1 MDKIVKIKHQKKKK
15 KNKVSKTQ
23 MKWNTIQLTEKKKMD
38 YITRKKFDK
47 LNERELE
54 LLQEMTM
61 AGDESERVEK
71 EFLLLLI
78 ELKRLASSS
87 SLAYEEWKEL
97 KKGILLSALQG
108 LAPKF
113 KIIELLKI

>member
-15 KNKVSKTQ
+15 KKQSLKNSNEVKY
-23 MKWNTIQLTEKKKMD
+23 NTVNRKKKMD

-87 SLAYEEWKEL
+87 SLAYEE
-97 KKGILLSALQG
+97 
-108 LAPKF
+108 
-113 KIIELLKI
+113 